1 MIKRVT
7 NKAKSQI
14 CLGLALLLI
23 VLNCISSFILIAP
36 YEAIKD
42 NTLPFIGAFLGSY
55 VHYRKKEKNNDFPT
69 KKDKIFLPTTF
80 FILALI
86 FSWWDKKR
94 KEMRS
99 STKILSHPI

>member
-1 MIKRVT
+1 MIKKKFT

-23 VLNCISSFILIAP
+23 VLNCIRSFILIAP

-42 NTLPFIGAFLGSY
+42 NTLPFIGAFIGVY
-55 VHYRKKEKNNDFPT
+55 VHYRKKEKNNNFPP
-69 KKDKIFLPTTF
+69 KKDKILLLTTL

-86 FSWWDKKR
+86 YFQ
-94 KEMRS
+94 
-99 STKILSHPI
+99 LVG

>member
-1 MIKRVT
+1 MIKNKLT

-42 NTLPFIGAFLGSY
+42 KTLPFIGALIGSY
-55 VHYRKKEKNNDFPT
+55 VHYRNKEKNNDFPT
-69 KKDKIFLPTTF
+69 KK
-80 FILALI
+80 
-86 FSWWDKKR
+86 KR
-94 KEMRS
+94 IKFCS
-99 STKILSHPI
+99 

>member
-1 MIKRVT
+1 MIKNKLT

-23 VLNCISSFILIAP
+23 VLNCISSFILIAS

-55 VHYRKKEKNNDFPT
+55 VHYRKKEKNKDFPT
-69 KKDKIFLPTTF
+69 KKDKILLLITL

-86 FSWWDKKR
+86 YFQ
-94 KEMRS
+94 
-99 STKILSHPI
+99 LVG

>member
-1 MIKRVT
+1 MIKNKLT

-14 CLGLALLLI
+14 CLSLALLLI

-42 NTLPFIGAFLGSY
+42 NTLPFIGAFIGSY
-55 VHYRKKEKNNDFPT
+55 VNYRKKEKNNDFPI
-69 KKDKIFLPTTF
+69 KKDKVLLLTTL

-86 FSWWDKKR
+86 YFQ
-94 KEMRS
+94 
-99 STKILSHPI
+99 LVG

>member
-1 MIKRVT
+1 MIKNKLT
-7 NKAKSQI
+7 NQTKSQM

-69 KKDKIFLPTTF
+69 KKDKIFLLNIL
-80 FILALI
+80 FILALVY
-86 FSWWDKKR
+86 FQ
-94 KEMRS
+94 
-99 STKILSHPI
+99 LVG

>member
-1 MIKRVT
+1 MIKNKLT
-7 NKAKSQI
+7 NKAKGQI

-23 VLNCISSFILIAP
+23 VLNCISTFILITP

-69 KKDKIFLPTTF
+69 KKDKIFLLTTL
-80 FILALI
+80 FILALVY
-86 FSWWDKKR
+86 FQ
-94 KEMRS
+94 
-99 STKILSHPI
+99 LVG

>member
-1 MIKRVT
+1 MIKNKLT
-7 NKAKSQI
+7 NKTKSQI

-23 VLNCISSFILIAP
+23 FLNCISSFILTAP

-55 VHYRKKEKNNDFPT
+55 VHYRKKEKNNDFQT
-69 KKDKIFLPTTF
+69 KKDKILLLTTL

-86 FSWWDKKR
+86 YFK
-94 KEMRS
+94 
-99 STKILSHPI
+99 LVG

>member
-1 MIKRVT
+1 MIKNKLT

-14 CLGLALLLI
+14 CLGFAFLLI

-36 YEAIKD
+36 YEDIKD

-69 KKDKIFLPTTF
+69 KKDKIILLTTL
-80 FILALI
+80 FILALVY
-86 FSWWDKKR
+86 FQ
-94 KEMRS
+94 
-99 STKILSHPI
+99 LVG

>member
-1 MIKRVT
+1 MIKNKLT
-7 NKAKSQI
+7 NKTKSQI

-23 VLNCISSFILIAP
+23 FLSCISSFILIAP

-55 VHYRKKEKNNDFPT
+55 VHYRKKEKNNDFQT
-69 KKDKIFLPTTF
+69 KKDKILLLTTL

-86 FSWWDKKR
+86 YFK
-94 KEMRS
+94 
-99 STKILSHPI
+99 LVG